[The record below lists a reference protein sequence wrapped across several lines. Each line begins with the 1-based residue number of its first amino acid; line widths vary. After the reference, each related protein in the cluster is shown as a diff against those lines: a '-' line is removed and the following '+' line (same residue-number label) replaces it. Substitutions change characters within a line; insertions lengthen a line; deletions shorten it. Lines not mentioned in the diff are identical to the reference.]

1 MTSTV
6 FLPDKSLLIIS
17 FIRRLIISFDLR
29 CLQHEGKKC
38 VFCGGREAG
47 KKGGKG
53 VWGVESNVTIDKE
66 KFRIFTN
73 CKIKIY
79 KHLEYK
85 YICSIAAQKLCIY
98 TCSILLKRIKRK
110 LILVQ
115 NRRSS
120 HIVICQ
126 SQNAFAAAESSHG
139 ARNQLLQDMA
149 AFPDRQTEAPRL
161 LPDV

>member
-1 MTSTV
+1 MKEKNV
-6 FLPDKSLLIIS
+6 F
-17 FIRRLIISFDLR
+17 FV
-29 CLQHEGKKC
+29 G
-38 VFCGGREAG
+38 GGRRVR
-47 KKGGKG
+47 KGEKG
-53 VWGVESNVTIDKE
+53 CGGVESNVTIDKE

-85 YICSIAAQKLCIY
+85 YICSIAAQQLCIY
-98 TCSILLKRIKRK
+98 KCSILLKRIKRK

-126 SQNAFAAAESSHG
+126 SQNVFAAAERSHG

>member
-1 MTSTV
+1 MLQS
-6 FLPDKSLLIIS
+6 
-17 FIRRLIISFDLR
+17 IRKNLEY
-29 CLQHEGKKC
+29 LQ
-38 VFCGGREAG
+38 
-47 KKGGKG
+47 
-53 VWGVESNVTIDKE
+53 T
-66 KFRIFTN
+66 
-73 CKIKIY
+73 KIKIY

-85 YICSIAAQKLCIY
+85 YICSIAAQQLCIY
-98 TCSILLKRIKRK
+98 KCSILLKRIKRK

-126 SQNAFAAAESSHG
+126 SQNVFAAPERSHG

-161 LPDV
+161 MPDV